1 MYLSG
6 RVRSHKMSDSLCCV
20 PPDAHDPYFRFPAWA
35 HSYHGSQEFTS
46 AETADFRNILQGLGE
61 ELFLR
66 S

>member
-1 MYLSG
+1 
-6 RVRSHKMSDSLCCV
+6 MSDSLCCV